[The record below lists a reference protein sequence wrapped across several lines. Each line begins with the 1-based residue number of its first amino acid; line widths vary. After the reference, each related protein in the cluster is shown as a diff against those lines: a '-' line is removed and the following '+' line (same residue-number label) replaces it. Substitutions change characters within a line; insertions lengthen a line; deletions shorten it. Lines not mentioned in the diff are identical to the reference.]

1 MIDPGQIKAA
11 RGLLNLSQAELAK
24 RAAVHVATIRRIEAA
39 AGIRGAAETLWKIQT
54 ALEQAG
60 VEFIPRDEY
69 KGPGV
74 RLKHSAGEVPRAS
87 KRRAPLGR

>member
-11 RGLLNLSQAELAK
+11 RGLLNFSQSDLAK
-24 RAAVHVATIRRIEAA
+24 RASVHVATIRRIEATA
-39 AGIRGAAETLWKIQT
+39 EIRGAAETLWKIQT

-60 VEFIPRDEY
+60 VEFISGDES

-74 RLKHSAGEVPRAS
+74 RLKRSDKGKSA
-87 KRRAPLGR
+87 RRTRR

>member
-11 RGLLNLSQAELAK
+11 RSLLSFSQADLAK
-24 RAAVHVATIRRIEAA
+24 RASVHVATVRRIEATA
-39 AGIRGAAETLWKIQT
+39 EIRGAAETLWKIQT

-60 VEFIPRDEY
+60 IEFIPGDES

-74 RLKHSAGEVPRAS
+74 RLKRAD
-87 KRRAPLGR
+87 KGKGGRRTRR